1 MQHVE
6 LDIIASEPYEAND
19 LQLEFTMLD
28 PHLRLAIPVTPA
40 AGSLLRGEA
49 RFTIPDRHGVFKLE
63 LDHRRPGWSSIHE
76 ALMVPVVPPRH
87 DEYDRFIV
95 GAIPYYGG
103 AASVTV
109 AFVLFAW
116 LWTGQS

>member
-1 MQHVE
+1 
-6 LDIIASEPYEAND
+6 
-19 LQLEFTMLD
+19 MLD
-28 PHLRLAIPVTPA
+28 PHLRLPIPVTPA
-40 AGSLLRGEA
+40 AGNLLRGET

-76 ALMVPVVPPRH
+76 ALAVPVVPPRH

-103 AASVTV
+103 ATSVTV